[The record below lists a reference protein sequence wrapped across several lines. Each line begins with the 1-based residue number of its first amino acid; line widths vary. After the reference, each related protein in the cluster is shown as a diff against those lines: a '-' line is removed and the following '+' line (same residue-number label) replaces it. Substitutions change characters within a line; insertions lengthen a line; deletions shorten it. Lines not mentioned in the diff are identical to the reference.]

1 LRDGG
6 ERPMLDVRSRPS
18 TDPEVIPMPSRA
30 QQLLELGQSVW
41 LDFIRRGHL
50 LSGEFDRDVRES
62 GVVGVTSN
70 PTIFQQAIAGSGDY
84 DAALTEGIARGL
96 EGEPLFEAVA
106 IEDIRM
112 ACDKLKPVFERSQG
126 LDGRVSLEVSPRLA
140 RDTKGTIA
148 AAQRLHTEVARQ
160 NVMIKIPAT
169 REGLPAITATLAA
182 GVSVNVTLI
191 FTLARYHEVMGA
203 WLSGLEQRLGA
214 HGDLSALRSVA
225 SFFVSRVDTKVDAA
239 IERRLSTLPDPAAP
253 GAGATERSELESLR
267 GQAAVANAR
276 LAYAEFEAVIAGER
290 FRRLRERGAHPQR
303 PLWASTSTK
312 NKAYR
317 DVLYVEELIGPDT
330 VNTLPPATLAAFN
343 DHGRVE
349 SRIRHD
355 LPGARAVFTR
365 LTALGVPV
373 EALIGELE
381 AEGVQAFAK
390 SFDDLLGALETR
402 RRELLAQRGHAR

>member
-1 LRDGG
+1 
-6 ERPMLDVRSRPS
+6 
-18 TDPEVIPMPSRA
+18 MPSRA
-30 QQLLELGQSVW
+30 QQLLDLGQSVW

-50 LSGEFDRDVRES
+50 LSGEFDRDVREA

-70 PTIFQQAIAGSGDY
+70 PTIFQQAISGAPGGAGSGDY
-84 DAALTEGIARGL
+84 DAALNDGIAKGL
-96 EGEPLFEAVA
+96 EGEKLFEAIA
-106 IEDIRM
+106 IEDIRL
-112 ACDKLKPVFERSQG
+112 ACDKLKPVFERSHG

-140 RDTKGTIA
+140 RDTAGTIA
-148 AAQRLHTEVARQ
+148 AAQRLHAAVARE

-169 REGLPAITATLAA
+169 REGLPAITAGLAA
-182 GVSVNVTLI
+182 GISINVTLI
-191 FTLARYHEVMGA
+191 FTLARYREVMDA
-203 WLSGLEQRLGA
+203 WLTGLEQRAAAGGSLA
-214 HGDLSALRSVA
+214 ALRSVA

-239 IERRLSTLPDPAAP
+239 IERRVATLP
-253 GAGATERSELESLR
+253 AGATERTELDSLR

-276 LAYAEFEAVIAGER
+276 LAYAEFEAVVAGSR
-290 FRRLRERGAHPQR
+290 FRALEARGAHRQR

-343 DHGRVE
+343 DHGKVE

-355 LPGARAVFTR
+355 LAGARAVFAR

-373 EALIGELE
+373 EQLIGELE
-381 AEGVQAFAK
+381 GEGVQTFSK
-390 SFDDLLGALETR
+390 SFEDLLAALETR
-402 RRELLAQRGHAR
+402 RRELLAQRGTAS

>member
-1 LRDGG
+1 
-6 ERPMLDVRSRPS
+6 
-18 TDPEVIPMPSRA
+18 MPSRA
-30 QQLLELGQSVW
+30 QQLLELGQSIW

-70 PTIFQQAIAGSGDY
+70 PTIFQQAIAGAPGGAGSGDY
-84 DAALTEGIARGL
+84 DAAIADGIERGL
-96 EGEPLFEAVA
+96 EGEPLFESLA

-112 ACDKLKPVFERSQG
+112 ASDKLRPVFERSQG

-140 RDTKGTIA
+140 NDTAGTIA
-148 AAQRLHTEVARQ
+148 SAKRLHAAAARE

-169 REGLPAITATLAA
+169 RAGLPAITATLAA

-191 FTLARYHEVMGA
+191 FTLARYREVMDA
-203 WLSGLEQRLGA
+203 WLAGLEQA
-214 HGDLSALRSVA
+214 KAGDLPRLRSVA
-225 SFFVSRVDTKVDAA
+225 SFFVSRVDTKIDGA
-239 IERRLSTLPDPAAP
+239 IERRLATLP
-253 GAGATERSELESLR
+253 AGASERAELESLR
-267 GQAAVANAR
+267 GKAAVANAR
-276 LAYAEFEAVIAGER
+276 LAYVEFEAVVAGPR
-290 FRRLRERGAHPQR
+290 FQALHARGAHRQR

-330 VNTLPPATLAAFN
+330 VNTVPPATLAAFN
-343 DHGRVE
+343 DHGTVE

-355 LPGARAVFTR
+355 VPGARAVLAR
-365 LTALGVPV
+365 LTALGVPA
-373 EALIGELE
+373 ESLIGELE
-381 AEGVQAFAK
+381 VEGVQAFAK

-402 RRELLAQRGHAR
+402 RRELLAQRGQAR

>member
-1 LRDGG
+1 
-6 ERPMLDVRSRPS
+6 
-18 TDPEVIPMPSRA
+18 MPSRA
-30 QQLLELGQSVW
+30 QQLLELGQSIW

-70 PTIFQQAIAGSGDY
+70 PTIFQQAIAGAPGGAGSGDY
-84 DAALTEGIARGL
+84 DAAIADGIARGL
-96 EGEPLFEAVA
+96 EGEPLFESLA

-112 ACDKLKPVFERSQG
+112 ACDKLRPVFERSQG

-140 RDTKGTIA
+140 NDTAGTIA
-148 AAQRLHTEVARQ
+148 SAKRLYAAAARD

-169 REGLPAITATLAA
+169 RAGLPAITATLAA

-191 FTLARYHEVMGA
+191 FTLARYREVMDA
-203 WLSGLEQRLGA
+203 WLAGLEQA
-214 HGDLSALRSVA
+214 KAGDLPRLRSVA
-225 SFFVSRVDTKVDAA
+225 SFFVSRVDTKIDGA
-239 IERRLSTLPDPAAP
+239 IERRLATLP
-253 GAGATERSELESLR
+253 AGASERAELESLR
-267 GQAAVANAR
+267 GKAAVANAR
-276 LAYAEFEAVIAGER
+276 LAYAEFEAVVAGPR
-290 FRRLRERGAHPQR
+290 FQALHAKGAHRQR

-330 VNTLPPATLAAFN
+330 VNTVPPATLAAFN
-343 DHGRVE
+343 DHGTVE

-355 LPGARAVFTR
+355 VPGARAVLAR
-365 LTALGVPV
+365 LTALGVPA
-373 EALIGELE
+373 ESLIGELE
-381 AEGVQAFAK
+381 VEGVQAFAK

-402 RRELLAQRGHAR
+402 RRELLAQRGQAR